1 MQDDEDATVTT
12 LDDYRSVFRKRIAAH
27 DGRVVDTAGDSV
39 LAVFE
44 TATGAVRVADEIQQE
59 LAKRNE
65 TLPDERRM
73 HFRIG
78 VNLGEVI
85 EKEDG
90 TIYGDGVNIAA
101 RLESLA
107 EPGGI
112 CVSESA
118 HMQVEGK
125 LEAVFES
132 IGEHAVKNIAK
143 PVQVYRLVE
152 QGAAPRPRS
161 RRPLAW
167 AAAAALV
174 FVIAG
179 VAVWQTT
186 QPPPVPETFAEPV
199 DPILALPTGQTL
211 KKIESDITRDYI
223 LNAVEALEY
232 GVVDEI
238 ITEKPR

>member
-1 MQDDEDATVTT
+1 MT

-44 TATGAVRVADEIQQE
+44 TATGAVRVADQIQQE

-65 TLPDERRM
+65 TLPDGRRM
-73 HFRIG
+73 QFRIG
-78 VNLGEVI
+78 VNLGEII

-101 RLESLA
+101 RLENLA

-125 LEAVFES
+125 LDAVFES
-132 IGEHAVKNIAK
+132 IGEHEVKNIAK
-143 PVQVYRLVE
+143 PVRAYRVDFE
-152 QGAAPRPRS
+152 
-161 RRPLAW
+161 RRQM
-167 AAAAALV
+167 AALKKELDEEYE
-174 FVIAG
+174 AQSG
-179 VAVWQTT
+179 
-186 QPPPVPETFAEPV
+186 
-199 DPILALPTGQTL
+199 LAKQSSKGLPTDKLSSSCQT
-211 KKIESDITRDYI
+211 
-223 LNAVEALEY
+223 
-232 GVVDEI
+232 
-238 ITEKPR
+238 